1 MNRTA
6 LATVTGLILGLALV
20 FGSFGDML
28 IVALLGAIGYG
39 IAKVLDGDW
48 DVQGW
53 LSRGR
58 GRGAPG
64 QTSTRQPGPAVMSWE
79 RSASPMVSCLRSP
92 PGLRPRT
99 PTPELRRLACW
110 AARSRARVTSACAA
124 PTCKRCRRH
133 PWTSMVPRPS

>member
-53 LSRGR
+53 LTRGR
-58 GRGAPG
+58 GR
-64 QTSTRQPGPAVMSWE
+64 
-79 RSASPMVSCLRSP
+79 
-92 PGLRPRT
+92 
-99 PTPELRRLACW
+99 
-110 AARSRARVTSACAA
+110 
-124 PTCKRCRRH
+124 
-133 PWTSMVPRPS
+133 